1 MEVRM
6 HPVKRLLIA
15 IAIAWAAL
23 SVPLA
28 DHSLAGE
35 VLDHIRSTGILRSPA
50 PDIWPPQVIKN
61 EKGEYDGFDVEVLRE
76 VARRMGVKVE
86 YVTNPDG
93 SIITWDEQ
101 VSGNWQGK
109 YDIVVGGMTP
119 TKKRAEHIAFPATY
133 HYGIGVLAVHR
144 DNTTIRTPADAS
156 RKRIG
161 ALAGSQYENYL
172 KKVPPGIVGVPDFI
186 YKIDDPVIVSYEH
199 EEDVYAALE
208 KGDGAEIDGLV
219 NLLPAVMALIKE
231 GKPFKIVGQPLY
243 RVPHGV
249 AILPGDNE
257 FAALIKKTVDEMHA
271 DGTLKT
277 ISMKWYDFDLTSHE

>member
-35 VLDHIRSTGILRSPA
+35 VLDHIRSTGTLRSPA

-133 HYGIGVLAVHR
+133 H
-144 DNTTIRTPADAS
+144 
-156 RKRIG
+156 
-161 ALAGSQYENYL
+161 
-172 KKVPPGIVGVPDFI
+172 
-186 YKIDDPVIVSYEH
+186 
-199 EEDVYAALE
+199 
-208 KGDGAEIDGLV
+208 
-219 NLLPAVMALIKE
+219 
-231 GKPFKIVGQPLY
+231 
-243 RVPHGV
+243 
-249 AILPGDNE
+249 
-257 FAALIKKTVDEMHA
+257 
-271 DGTLKT
+271 
-277 ISMKWYDFDLTSHE
+277 